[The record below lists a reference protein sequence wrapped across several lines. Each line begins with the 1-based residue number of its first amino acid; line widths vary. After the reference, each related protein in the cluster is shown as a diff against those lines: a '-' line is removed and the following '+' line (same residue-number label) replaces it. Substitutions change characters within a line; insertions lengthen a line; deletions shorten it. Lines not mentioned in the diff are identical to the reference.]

1 MPTREDRRAYV
12 LLRGYSLAAAGEHE
26 SYLSIVRAV
35 VSEGYP
41 EAAAWLNQ
49 ITVRQALNG
58 ICTWAP
64 EGRGRFSQRAG
75 AAPEPARGVFASMAG
90 QLPAKGRHGRALAI
104 VGAIR
109 APNDR
114 QTDVSAWRDGQQQ
127 GRTGMVRTEDRLA
140 YVARHAYALART
152 GVFEDFAAIERE
164 ITEEGF
170 AGEARWLDRPGV
182 RDALD
187 EECIA
192 NRWPIVRRPTGAF

>member
-1 MPTREDRRAYV
+1 MPMREDHRAYV

-26 SYLSIVRAV
+26 SFLSIVRALI
-35 VSEGYP
+35 SEGYP

-49 ITVRQALNG
+49 PAVRETLND
-58 ICTWAP
+58 
-64 EGRGRFSQRAG
+64 
-75 AAPEPARGVFASMAG
+75 FASERPEAG
-90 QLPAKGRHGRALAI
+90 GSSDALWWRQDGSGAIRQGSVARSPAKSSHLAI

-109 APNDR
+109 APNDG
-114 QTDVSAWRDGQQQ
+114 QTDVSAWRDRQQQ

-152 GVFEDFAAIERE
+152 GVFEGFAAVERE
-164 ITEEGF
+164 IAEEGF
-170 AGEARWLDRPGV
+170 AEEVRWLERPGV

-192 NRWPIVRRPTGAF
+192 NRWPIVRRRTGGFSSQ